1 MKETQNRQ
9 TPFVLK
15 KIEEQLP
22 DNFGEPLFYALCKT
36 FPATHQEIIKS
47 AAIIGMLYLSHRIA
61 KYPQTKLRTFCC
73 NLREEYAPLP
83 LDCRHY
89 DEICEAITNEYPTP
103 IILINE
109 TLMPK
114 NFLIGKEQILEALD
128 FISNG

>member
-1 MKETQNRQ
+1 MKEIQNKQ

-36 FPATHQEIIKS
+36 FPATHREIIKS
-47 AAIIGMLYLSHRIA
+47 AAIIGILYLSHRIA

-89 DEICEAITNEYPTP
+89 GRNMRSNNQRVPYTNHSYKRD
-103 IILINE
+103 INA
-109 TLMPK
+109 
-114 NFLIGKEQILEALD
+114 KE
-128 FISNG
+128 FFNR